1 MGYGSAA
8 SACLLANSSVDR
20 LEEERGGG
28 GGKHTGPHHSWARLK
43 SSTWNITA
51 STDRSRANLAPK
63 KEKRVREVCKNLISL
78 WHRSQTAATLKSF
91 EICHSTG
98 LPLCFVSTG
107 SLWSVIHISGCD
119 GAWLGWAPTGG
130 RAEQQVQSTG
140 NSREREGAAEWRR
153 GEGEEKRREGDAVL

>member
-8 SACLLANSSVDR
+8 SACLLAHSSVYI
-20 LEEERGGG
+20 LALIELEEEERGGG

-63 KEKRVREVCKNLISL
+63 KKRESERSVKIGFHYDTEVKQRQLWSL
-78 WHRSQTAATLKSF
+78 LKYVTAPG
-91 EICHSTG
+91 C
-98 LPLCFVSTG
+98 LCFVSTG
-107 SLWSVIHISGCD
+107 SLWSVIQLSGCD

-153 GEGEEKRREGDAVL
+153 DDGE